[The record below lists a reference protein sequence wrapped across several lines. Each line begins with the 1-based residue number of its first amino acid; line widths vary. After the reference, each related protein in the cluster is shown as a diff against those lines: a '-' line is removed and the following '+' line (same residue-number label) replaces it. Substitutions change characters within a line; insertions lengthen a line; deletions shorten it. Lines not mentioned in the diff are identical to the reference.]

1 MKIEKSNQQAVG
13 VASAAGAYA
22 LWGIMP
28 IYWKLV
34 NSVPSLEI
42 LAHRIVWSLVFLFFV
57 LLAAGKLRSFSAELK
72 AVLANPRQRLCLASA
87 SIIVSVNWLT
97 FIWAVTHEH
106 IIETSLGYYIN
117 PLISVF
123 LGIAVLKEKLSF
135 WQTVSFFLAAIG
147 VLNLT
152 LHFGAFPWVALILAV
167 SFGLYGLLKK
177 VLNFGALSGI
187 AAETLII
194 FPLPL
199 VYLAYLNR
207 TGHGAFTAGP
217 PAVTLLLAGA
227 GIVTAVPLILFASG
241 AIRLPLST
249 VGFLQYISPTI
260 SLVLGV
266 FLYHEPFTAVHLV
279 SFVLIWAALT
289 IFSLSRT
296 RSLLQLESSV
306 QKKLALKGR

>member
-1 MKIEKSNQQAVG
+1 MKIEKSNQQVVG

-207 TGHGAFTAGP
+207 TGHGAFAAGP